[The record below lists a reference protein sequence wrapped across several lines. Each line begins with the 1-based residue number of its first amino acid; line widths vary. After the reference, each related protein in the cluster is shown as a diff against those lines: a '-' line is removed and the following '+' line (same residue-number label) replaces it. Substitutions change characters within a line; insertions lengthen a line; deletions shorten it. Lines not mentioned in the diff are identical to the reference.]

1 VAIAVL
7 AISTALAALGVVIA
21 GAPPDAVRW
30 PRRWRR
36 LRNGL
41 QWQLTIATVTTT
53 LVFVVS
59 GWIVPAVV
67 VGGGAWWAAAG
78 WQRRQRHGQAE
89 IERIE
94 ALASWIE
101 NLRDVLIAGDQPI
114 GAIAATVSTCPP
126 VIRPHVRRL
135 VAGLGR
141 QDPDVVFRRFADDI
155 DDPIGDLVATG
166 LMIAVRRGARTVGV
180 LSALAEQARQQAD
193 RRRLVEAERA
203 PTRRE
208 VAMLT
213 AIMGALVVGLFVFGR
228 SEYLQAYD
236 EASGQVFLAVAVA
249 GYAGLLARVQRLA
262 RFPRAGRF
270 LTLQRSVR

>member
-1 VAIAVL
+1 
-7 AISTALAALGVVIA
+7 
-21 GAPPDAVRW
+21 VR
-30 PRRWRR
+30 R
-36 LRNGL
+36 
-41 QWQLTIATVTTT
+41 QLTIAVGSAA
-53 LVFVVS
+53 LVVAVS

-67 VGGGAWWAAAG
+67 VGAGAWWAVGG
-78 WQRRQRHGQAE
+78 WQRRQRHGTAE

-114 GAIAATVSTCPP
+114 GAIAATVTTCPP

-180 LSALAEQARQQAD
+180 LSSLAEQARQHAD

-213 AIMGALVVGLFVFGR
+213 AIMGALVVAVFVFGR
-228 SEYLQAYD
+228 SDYLRAYD
-236 EASGQVFLAVAVA
+236 EASGQLFLAVAVA
-249 GYAGLLARVQRLA
+249 GYAALLVRVQRLA

-270 LTLQRSVR
+270 LTLDRGLR

>member
-1 VAIAVL
+1 MAIAVL
-7 AISTALAALGVVIA
+7 AISTALAALGVLIA
-21 GAPPDAVRW
+21 MAPPDLVRR
-30 PRRWRR
+30 PRRWH

-41 QWQLTIATVTTT
+41 QWQLAVAAVTAT

-67 VGGGAWWAAAG
+67 VGAGAWWAAAG

-114 GAIAATVSTCPP
+114 GAIAATVATCPP

-213 AIMGALVVGLFVFGR
+213 AIMGALVVSLFVFGR
-228 SEYLQAYD
+228 SEYLHAYD
-236 EASGQVFLAVAVA
+236 EASGQLFLAVAVA
-249 GYAGLLARVQRLA
+249 GYAGLLARVRRLA

>member
-1 VAIAVL
+1 MF
-7 AISTALAALGVVIA
+7 VI
-21 GAPPDAVRW
+21 
-30 PRRWRR
+30 
-36 LRNGL
+36 
-41 QWQLTIATVTTT
+41 
-53 LVFVVS
+53 S
-59 GWIVPAVV
+59 GWIVPALVL
-67 VGGGAWWAAAG
+67 GAGAWWAAAG

-114 GAIAATVSTCPP
+114 GAIAATVATCPP

-213 AIMGALVVGLFVFGR
+213 AIMGALVVALFVFGR
-228 SEYLQAYD
+228 SDYLQPTTRRAGSCSSRSPWPHTHVCWRTSS
-236 EASGQVFLAVAVA
+236 ASPAS
-249 GYAGLLARVQRLA
+249 
-262 RFPRAGRF
+262 RAGRF
-270 LTLQRSVR
+270 LTLERSVR